1 MLLRR
6 GLWVGGLSL
15 AGARGSSSSR
25 PRPASFALP
34 MRMMAVKVT
43 LPPGKQQ
50 QRQQQQ
56 QPQPS
61 PAPQPRLPPSRRSFR
76 VTPIT
81 TRIDEIGK
89 PTEQRPV
96 SLQEMGQLL
105 LHEKKTFG
113 AALAGIGLASACQ
126 MCVPY
131 IFGSVV
137 DLLSASVGVGGSTG
151 AAAGAL
157 ASNSAVMEGL
167 RDNAMAMLGVGLAGT
182 AATYMSTAQLDIV
195 GQRIS
200 MDLRKRLFGNI
211 VSRGREGGRAVI
223 EGGRE
228 GIGEWFGKRED
239 CAPPLLERYINKEIR
254 EAPL

>member
-15 AGARGSSSSR
+15 AGARGSSSSSSSR

-43 LPPGKQQ
+43 LAPNKQQ
-50 QRQQQQ
+50 R

-61 PAPQPRLPPSRRSFR
+61 PAPQSRLLPSRRSFR

-137 DLLSASVGVGGSTG
+137 DLLSASVGVSGSTG

-167 RDNAMAMLGVGLAGT
+167 MDNAMAMLGVGLAGT
-182 AATYMSTAQLDIV
+182 AATYVSTAQLDIV

-200 MDLRKRLFGNI
+200 MDLRKRLFSNI
-211 VSRGREGGRAVI
+211 VRRGREGRGLR

-228 GIGEWFGKRED
+228 GRKGVWRMERLQMRFFKVV
-239 CAPPLLERYINKEIR
+239 LL
-254 EAPL
+254 